1 MLRSLVAER
10 GKVREAMGWCITRSQ
25 YAADIVETVTEALTI
40 CGDATPKKIARLY
53 LVSDLLHNSSASV
66 PNASSY
72 RTAFEAT
79 LPTIFAS
86 VPPAAR
92 PRLPHGSADVRR
104 ASRQAA
110 ACVGGAW
117 SLFPSYIAR
126 LERVLAHGTAEA
138 PPAAPPAAA
147 DDDGPDTDSDVD
159 GEPMVD
165 EHAPPP
171 PAPTATSSS
180 SSSSSAAA
188 VREARVR
195 SLTLRELEAV
205 CEANSLSSSGSRA
218 EMLERLLLA
227 LASSGGASL
236 NLDAAPTEQQ
246 TLAIATRW
254 DNDDD
259 ADAPP
264 RAATSTARPGGGGSG
279 GHRRRRHRRRGYRR
293 RADSPGAAARRPPPR
308 PRRARAAPPPKDGT
322 STVVC
327 KVVWPRRWP
336 DDSTLDVA

>member
-40 CGDATPKKIARLY
+40 SATPPPKKIARLY

-86 VPPAAR
+86 V
-92 PRLPHGSADVRR
+92 HSCR
-104 ASRQAA
+104 ASLDSRMAQQTFGEQAA
-110 ACVGGAW
+110 KLLRVWGAW
-117 SLFPSYIAR
+117 SLFPPSYIAR

-147 DDDGPDTDSDVD
+147 ADDDGPDTDSDVD

-165 EHAPPP
+165 ERAPPP

-180 SSSSSAAA
+180 SSSSAAA
-188 VREARVR
+188 AREARVR

-259 ADAPP
+259 ADAP
-264 RAATSTARPGGGGSG
+264 RAAAATSTAPAPAAAAAADIDGEDIDGEDIDGAPIAQVPPPAA
-279 GHRRRRHRRRGYRR
+279 HRR
-293 RADSPGAAARRPPPR
+293 A
-308 PRRARAAPPPKDGT
+308 RARAAPLPPKDGT

-327 KVVWPRRWP
+327 KVVWPLP
-336 DDSTLDVA
+336 VAG